1 VIDDGTNYFFVIN
14 RGEIIEVKIEDLA
27 FGGQGIA
34 RLKTETGDFILFIDN
49 SFPGQVVRARVEK
62 KRKRHA
68 ECKLIDVIE
77 RSPLE
82 KVTDFQEISG
92 APYIFVPIEIQ
103 KEYKQKTTLDVYRRI
118 GNIKEIDSLF
128 DQFIDSPEQ
137 YFYRNKM
144 EYSFSCIEH
153 VPETGEELD
162 DAFALGFKRRG
173 TWWKVENLNKPSG
186 LFDEQW
192 ETILPEF
199 RDLLRSFELPAWHP
213 PQKKGF
219 FRHIV
224 VRKSFEQD
232 QLLIHIV
239 TSSDGIERFSTEKV
253 VAFLTEKLGN
263 RLAGCWHTINDNVAD
278 RAKIENGTSN
288 LLVGNAV
295 VVEKMLGLSFEISME
310 SFFQTNPKSAERLYS
325 KAIDYVAENATDGGV
340 IMDLFCGTGTIGQLI
355 AQRVNTAEIVG
366 VDIVE
371 EAIADAK
378 RNATL
383 NKLDQLKFFAADVGK
398 FLSLHPEYQ
407 GRIDTIVLD
416 PPRAGIAPKTL
427 LKVMALDAKHIVYIS
442 CNPATQAR
450 DAETMEKNGYRMVK
464 LSLVDQFPHTSHIEA
479 IGVFE
484 KIPGFIAPSEGKE

>member
-1 VIDDGTNYFFVIN
+1 MVHRNQVL
-14 RGEIIEVKIEDLA
+14 ELEIEDLA
-27 FGGQGIA
+27 FGGQAIA
-34 RLKTETGDFILFIDN
+34 RLRSEEGEFVLFVEN
-49 SFPGQVVRARVEK
+49 AFPGQKVLVRVDK

-82 KVTDFQEISG
+82 KKLEFQEISG
-92 APYIFVPIEIQ
+92 APYIFLPIEIQ

-118 GNIKEIDSLF
+118 GRIENVAAIF
-128 DQFIDSPEQ
+128 DQFIESPSV

-192 ETILPEF
+192 ETILPKF
-199 RDLLRSFELPAWHP
+199 RDLLKSFGLSAWHP
-213 PQKKGF
+213 PKKEGF

-224 VRKSFEQD
+224 VRKSFDQD
-232 QLLIHIV
+232 QLLLHIV
-239 TSSDGIERFSTEKV
+239 TSSDGIEKFDDKAV
-253 VAFLTEKLGN
+253 VAFLKAELGD
-263 RLAGCWHTINDNVAD
+263 RLAGVWHTINDNIAD
-278 RAKIENGTSN
+278 RAKIENGTSR
-288 LLVGNAV
+288 LLIGNAV

-310 SFFQTNPKSAERLYS
+310 SFFQTNPKSAERLYT
-325 KAIDYVAENATDGGV
+325 KAIDYVVENTKENGV

-355 AQRVNTAEIVG
+355 AQRIKAAEIIG

-371 EAIADAK
+371 EAIKDAK
-378 RNATL
+378 RNAKI
-383 NKLDQLKFFAADVGK
+383 NNFSHLKFFAADVGK
-398 FLSLHPEYQ
+398 FLGLHPEYQ
-407 GRIDTIVLD
+407 GKIDSIVLD

-427 LKVMALDAKHIVYIS
+427 LKVVALDAKHIVYIS
-442 CNPATQAR
+442 CNPSTQAR
-450 DAETMEKNGYRMVK
+450 DAETLEKNGYKMTK

-479 IGVFE
+479 IAVFE
-484 KIPGFIAPSEGKE
+484 KQ

>member
-1 VIDDGTNYFFVIN
+1 MVHRNQVL
-14 RGEIIEVKIEDLA
+14 ELEIEDLA
-27 FGGQGIA
+27 FGGQAIA
-34 RLKTETGDFILFIDN
+34 RLRSEEGEFVLFVEN
-49 SFPGQVVRARVEK
+49 AFPGQKVLVRVDK

-82 KVTDFQEISG
+82 KKLDFQEISG

-118 GNIKEIDSLF
+118 GRIENVAEIF
-128 DQFIDSPEQ
+128 DQFIESPSV

-192 ETILPEF
+192 ETILPKF
-199 RDLLRSFELPAWHP
+199 RDLLKSFGLTAWHP
-213 PQKKGF
+213 PKKEGF

-224 VRKSFEQD
+224 VRKSFDQD
-232 QLLIHIV
+232 QLLLHIV
-239 TSSDGIERFSTEKV
+239 TSSDGIEKFDDKAV
-253 VAFLTEKLGN
+253 VTFLKAELGD
-263 RLAGCWHTINDNVAD
+263 RLAGVWHTINDNIAD
-278 RAKIENGTSN
+278 RAKIENGTSR

-310 SFFQTNPKSAERLYS
+310 SFFQTNPKSAERLYT
-325 KAIDYVAENATDGGV
+325 KAIDYVIENTKENGI

-355 AQRVNTAEIVG
+355 AQRIQAAEIIG

-371 EAIADAK
+371 EAIKDAK
-378 RNATL
+378 RNAKI
-383 NKLDQLKFFAADVGK
+383 NNFSHLKFFAADVGK
-398 FLSLHPEYQ
+398 FLGLHPEYQ
-407 GRIDTIVLD
+407 GNIDSIVLD

-427 LKVMALDAKHIVYIS
+427 LKVVALDAKHIVYIS
-442 CNPATQAR
+442 CNPSTQAR
-450 DAETMEKNGYRMVK
+450 DAETLEKNGYKMTK

-479 IGVFE
+479 IAVFE
-484 KIPGFIAPSEGKE
+484 KQ

>member
-1 VIDDGTNYFFVIN
+1 MIHRNQ
-14 RGEIIEVKIEDLA
+14 IIEVKITDYA

-34 RLKTETGDFILFIDN
+34 RLHSEEGDFVIFVEN
-49 SFPGQVVRARVEK
+49 TFPGQVVRARVDK

-68 ECKLIDVIE
+68 ECKLLDVLE
-77 RSPLE
+77 RSELE
-82 KVTDFQEISG
+82 EIQPFQEISG
-92 APYIFVPIEIQ
+92 APYIHVPLDVQ
-103 KEYKQKTTLDVYRRI
+103 REYKTKSTLDVYRKIGRI
-118 GNIKEIDSLF
+118 ADPSALF
-128 DQFIDSPEQ
+128 DTFIESPAA

-173 TWWKVENLNKPSG
+173 TWWKVENLNRPSG

-199 RDLLRSFELPAWHP
+199 RDLLKSFGLPAWHP
-213 PQKKGF
+213 PRKEGF

-224 VRKSFEQD
+224 VRKSFDQD
-232 QLLIHIV
+232 QLLLHIV
-239 TSSDGIERFSTEKV
+239 TSSDGLERFDRNAV
-253 VAFLTEKLGN
+253 VSFLVEKLGK
-263 RLAGCWHTINDNVAD
+263 RLAGVWHTINDNIAD
-278 RAKIENGTSN
+278 RAKIENGTST
-288 LLVGNAV
+288 LLYGESV

-310 SFFQTNPKSAERLYS
+310 SFFQTNPKSAERLYT
-325 KAIDYVAENATDGGV
+325 KAIDYVCDNAKDGGV

-355 AQRVNTAEIVG
+355 AQRVNASEIVG

-371 EAIADAK
+371 EAIEDAK
-378 RNATL
+378 RNAQL
-383 NKLDQLKFFAADVGK
+383 NQLNHLHFFAADVGK
-398 FLSLHPEYQ
+398 FLSFHPEYK

-427 LKVMALDAKHIVYIS
+427 LKVMDLGARHIVYIS
-442 CNPATQAR
+442 CNPSTQAR
-450 DAETMEKNGYRMVK
+450 DTETLEKHGYKMTR

-479 IGVFE
+479 IAVYERVG
-484 KIPGFIAPSEGKE
+484 